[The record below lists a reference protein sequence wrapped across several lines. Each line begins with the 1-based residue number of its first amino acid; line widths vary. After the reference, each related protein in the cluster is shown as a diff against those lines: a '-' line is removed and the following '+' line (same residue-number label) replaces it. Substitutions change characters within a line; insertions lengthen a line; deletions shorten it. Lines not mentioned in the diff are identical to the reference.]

1 MVGGRAGIS
10 VKQGEVMV
18 AEESISGTA
27 RRRRVALSPV
37 DECSGLDVSG
47 HVAWVFA
54 VCRDPKEDD
63 KAIRRGS

>member
-1 MVGGRAGIS
+1 
-10 VKQGEVMV
+10 MV

-54 VCRDPKEDD
+54 VCRDPKEGD